1 MKREP
6 WERFQLVGGEHKKYL
21 DPAVANAFALEH
33 AKGIYENQRKD
44 REDMRVLNLTR
55 SGYASGQKYA
65 AMLWSGDTCA
75 DWKNL
80 KIQIVEGL
88 NMGLSGYPYWTLDI
102 GAFFT
107 VADKWQNRGCGCN
120 TDPEPKWFWQGKY
133 NEGVKDKG
141 YCELYT
147 RWLQMGT
154 FLPMFRSHGTDT
166 PREIWNFG
174 EKGTMFYDA
183 IEKFIKLRY
192 HFMPYIYSL
201 AGAVHFED
209 YTIMRSLLF
218 DFPEDREARK
228 VENEFMFGPS
238 LLICAVTEPMYY
250 GPESTVLNREKT
262 WECYLPAGTI
272 WYDYW
277 TNEKYEGGQYV
288 KVETP
293 IDRIPIFV
301 KAGAIIPVADGL
313 VYAEQEPE
321 KPVQIIVYPGAD
333 GEFVLYEDEGNNYN
347 FENGAYAT
355 TRFQWKDAAGQLVN
369 GRREGSFPGMRE
381 AVYETVII
389 K

>member
-1 MKREP
+1 M
-6 WERFQLVGGEHKKYL
+6 VGGEHKKYL

-75 DWKNL
+75 DWENL

-120 TDPEPKWFWQGKY
+120 TDPESKWFWQGKY

-192 HFMPYIYSL
+192 HLMPYIYSL
-201 AGAVHFED
+201 AGAVYFED

-238 LLICAVTEPMYY
+238 LLVCAVTEPMYY
-250 GPESTVLNREKT
+250 GPESTPVDREKT
-262 WECYLPAGTI
+262 WRCYLPAGTD

-277 TNEKYEGGQYV
+277 SNEKYEGGQYV
-288 KVETP
+288 TVEAP
-293 IDRIPIFV
+293 IDRIPVFV
-301 KAGAIIPVADGL
+301 KAGAVIPVADGL
-313 VYAEQEPE
+313 VYAQQEPK
-321 KPVQIIVYPGAD
+321 KPIQFMVYPGAD

-347 FENGAYAT
+347 FENGAYAIT
-355 TRFQWKDAAGQLVN
+355 TLVWDDRAGRLN
-369 GRREGSFPGMRE
+369 IGEREGSFPGMRE
-381 AVYETVII
+381 ALYQTVIV